1 MNEVVGRGLA
11 TSAVKLLDDLRLTQV
26 LGVVAVKD
34 VSTNIAREENRLL
47 LDDGNLLVVPLWV
60 Q

>member
-34 VSTNIAREENRLL
+34 VFTNIAREENRLL